1 MSVTSKEVFWALLQN
16 DALCH
21 VKAITEIQEEFDIAR
36 GDTLISGENLGY
48 LMQELAAERIASR
61 VALVA
66 LNRLPVSDPEEARM
80 QIYDLCEEAFQKL
93 LKVSGRTKQNNK
105 TREIT
110 LPDYFVCA
118 AYVAHVRL
126 LERDGKN
133 PGWRKLEKRVTDILG
148 RSPHRRDEWKH
159 LVTKSRFDKLLPIF
173 RKLTQEPGYATPE
186 RVVEATQFDW
196 LTQ

>member
-16 DALCH
+16 DALCQ
-21 VKAITEIQEEFDIAR
+21 VKAITEIQEEFDIAG
-36 GDTLISGENLGY
+36 GDTLISGENLAY

-105 TREIT
+105 TRET
-110 LPDYFVCA
+110 ALPDYFVCA

-126 LERDGKN
+126 LERDRKN

>member
-1 MSVTSKEVFWALLQN
+1 MKKIMNAAGVVAASLTLMAGSALAQDPDLVVFDWP
-16 DALCH
+16 
-21 VKAITEIQEEFDIAR
+21 
-36 GDTLISGENLGY
+36 GY
-48 LMQELAAERIASR
+48 E
-61 VALVA
+61 
-66 LNRLPVSDPEEARM
+66 DPEFFGAYTEKHGAEPTFAFFGEE
-80 QIYDLCEEAFQKL
+80 EEAFQKL

>member
-1 MSVTSKEVFWALLQN
+1 MSVTSKESFWALLQN
-16 DALCH
+16 DALCQSK
-21 VKAITEIQEEFDIAR
+21 VISEIQAEFEIAT
-36 GDTLISGENLGY
+36 GDKLISGENLGY

-66 LNRLPVSDPEEARM
+66 LNRIPVSDPAEARE

-93 LKVSGRTKQNNK
+93 LKISGRTKQSNK
-105 TREIT
+105 AREVA
-110 LPDYFVCA
+110 LPDYFVYA

-148 RSPHRRDEWKH
+148 RSPHRRDQWKH
-159 LVTKSRFDKLLPIF
+159 LVIKSRLDKLAPVF
-173 RKLTQEPGYATPE
+173 RKLTHEPGYVTPE
-186 RVVEATQFDW
+186 RVAEVTQFDW
-196 LTQ
+196 LI

>member
-16 DALCH
+16 DALCQ